1 LNRVNLMMI
10 HY

>member
-1 LNRVNLMMI
+1 MLMMI

>member
-1 LNRVNLMMI
+1 MMI